1 LLSDIDARKPPRAV
15 IFGLAGEALTD
26 DETEFFRD
34 ANPLGFILFA
44 RNCKDL
50 VKLKSLVRS
59 LQEITGREVPV
70 LIDQEG
76 GRVQRLKPP
85 FWKAY
90 PSAFELGDS
99 PPTQPSPRGGEGKE
113 DTQALP
119 PAGGGLGG
127 GEAAAK
133 QTVAEVAAAIADD
146 LNLLGI
152 NVNCAPVLDV
162 RYPQTHNAL
171 GDRAFSFDPVKVGQ
185 KGVAVCRTFLARGV
199 IPVIKHMPGLG
210 RAHLDTHHDLPA
222 VAAPVEDM
230 EKTDYV
236 PFKYVLKQ
244 DFGAAVW
251 GMVSHALY
259 SALDPDTAAT
269 CSPAVIG
276 GAIRKA
282 IGFDGL
288 LLSDD
293 LSMGALSQYGDAA
306 ARAVKVLESGC
317 DIALHC
323 NGELPEMKLVAKR
336 VPIMTSAAIMRYNR
350 SVAALKEFTRESAA

>member
-1 LLSDIDARKPPRAV
+1 M
-15 IFGLAGEALTD
+15 IFGVAGEKLTD
-26 DETEFFRD
+26 DEIEFFRE

-44 RNCKDL
+44 RNCKDP
-50 VKLKSLVRS
+50 VKLKSLVNS

-85 FWKAY
+85 FWKAH
-90 PSAFELGDS
+90 PAAADMGD
-99 PPTQPSPRGGEGKE
+99 K
-113 DTQALP
+113 
-119 PAGGGLGG
+119 LGG
-127 GEAAAK
+127 I
-133 QTVAEVAAAIADD
+133 IADIAED
-146 LNLLGI
+146 LELLGI
-152 NVNCAPVLDV
+152 NVNCAPVLDI
-162 RYPQTHNAL
+162 RYPQTHDSL
-171 GDRAFSFDPVKVGQ
+171 GNRAFSSDPAKVGE
-185 KGVAVCRTFLARGV
+185 KGALACRTFLERGIV
-199 IPVIKHMPGLG
+199 PVVKHMPGLG

-222 VAAPVEDM
+222 VAATVEDM
-230 EKTDYV
+230 EKTDYL

-259 SALDPDTAAT
+259 AVLDPDTAAT

-293 LSMGALSQYGDAA
+293 LSMGALAQYGDAA
-306 ARAVKVLESGC
+306 ARAVKVLDSGC

-336 VPIMTSAAIMRYNR
+336 VPVMTNAAIMRYNR
-350 SVAALKEFTRESAA
+350 SVAALNEFTRESAA